1 MYTQEEKEL
10 ALDLAHKLKIRDY
23 ESAYAMLSAN
33 LKSNLSTAELRQC
46 YEQMIPQ
53 DWGEIDPIELM
64 EGEDIPYLY
73 VVLGGDVYSEAI
85 TIDRFVVEDGQ
96 ARIDGLEFGRP

>member
-10 ALDLAHKLKIRDY
+10 ALDLAYKLKKRDY

-33 LKSNLSTAELRQC
+33 LKNNLSTAELRQR

-64 EGEDIPYLY
+64 EGEDFTSQYYL
-73 VVLGGDVYSEAI
+73 LSSLRC
-85 TIDRFVVEDGQ
+85 T
-96 ARIDGLEFGRP
+96 

>member
-10 ALDLAHKLKIRDY
+10 ALDLAYKLKIRDY

-33 LKSNLSTAELRQC
+33 LKSNLSTAELRQS

-64 EGEDIPYLY
+64 EGEDFPYLY

-85 TIDRFVVEDGQ
+85 IIDRFVVEDGQ
-96 ARIDGLEFGRP
+96 ARIDRLEFGRP